1 MDASFTW
8 YYSSVLSRAY
18 GGKIS
23 SLGVHT
29 HIEPVTLITF
39 VPLETKN
46 IPRSDDLIRK
56 QISLPRI
63 IA

>member
-1 MDASFTW
+1 MGTSSSW

-18 GGKIS
+18 AGKIS

-29 HIEPVTLITF
+29 HIAPVTLITS

-46 IPRSDDLIRK
+46 IPRSDDLIRE
-56 QISLPRI
+56 QISLPRV